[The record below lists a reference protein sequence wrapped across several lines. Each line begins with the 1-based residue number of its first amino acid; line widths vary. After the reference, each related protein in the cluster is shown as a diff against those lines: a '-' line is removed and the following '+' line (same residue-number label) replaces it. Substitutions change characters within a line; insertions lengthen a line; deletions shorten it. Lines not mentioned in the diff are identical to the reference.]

1 MSCLAPGFWVGT
13 LLLAE
18 TALIAQTPRH
28 EKERDDGSLLAAP
41 RWISVST

>member
-18 TALIAQTPRH
+18 TALRAQTLWH
-28 EKERDDGSLLAAP
+28 ENERDDGSPLAAP
-41 RWISVST
+41 RWVSVST